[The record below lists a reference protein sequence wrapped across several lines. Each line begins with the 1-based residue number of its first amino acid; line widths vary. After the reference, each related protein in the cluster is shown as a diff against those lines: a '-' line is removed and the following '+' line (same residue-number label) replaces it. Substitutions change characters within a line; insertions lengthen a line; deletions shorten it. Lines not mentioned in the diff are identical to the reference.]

1 MTTIAKT
8 FQTLTWCQALGYTMK
23 PLPQPICKAG
33 SEQAQNP
40 CKHLM
45 NEGVTDR
52 KYNPVVLVT
61 KQVSLLKC
69 VWIPL
74 RCVRMGPG

>member
-1 MTTIAKT
+1 
-8 FQTLTWCQALGYTMK
+8 
-23 PLPQPICKAG
+23 
-33 SEQAQNP
+33 
-40 CKHLM
+40 M

-74 RCVRMGPG
+74 RCVHLGPG